1 MQYCS
6 YCKIHIRGNGDKCP
20 LCLNILPDGTSNIVE
35 IYPDI
40 PPSYE
45 QHMATRIA
53 AFISIA
59 AIVAS
64 FAMSKLFPALTD
76 WFSFVLLGLVSMWL
90 SLILVVRKRHNIAKE
105 IMWQVTIISLLSI
118 VWDWTTGWRNWSLE
132 YLIPIIS
139 VSAMLVMYITAKAMK
154 LSISDYV
161 AYLLLI
167 GLFGIIPIL
176 FILFDWVDVKYP
188 SIICV
193 AASAI
198 FLSAVMIFHG
208 ESIIIELKKRMH
220 V

>member
-1 MQYCS
+1 MEYCN
-6 YCKIHIRGNGDKCP
+6 YCKVHIRGNGNKCP
-20 LCLNILPDGTSNIVE
+20 LCMNILPDDTSGKEAV
-35 IYPDI
+35 YPDI
-40 PPSYE
+40 PPTYE
-45 QHMATRIA
+45 RHMATRIA

-59 AIVAS
+59 AIVGS
-64 FAMSKLFPALTD
+64 FTISKLFTFLPD
-76 WFSFVLLGLVSMWL
+76 WSSFVLLGLISMWL
-90 SLILVVRKRHNIAKE
+90 ILVLVVRKRHNIAKD

-118 VWDWTTGWRNWSLE
+118 AWDFVTGWRNWSLE
-132 YLIPIIS
+132 YLIPIVS

-176 FILFDWVDVKYP
+176 FILFDWINVKYP
-188 SIICV
+188 SVICV
-193 AASAI
+193 AASII

-208 ESIIIELKKRMH
+208 ENIIIELKKRMH